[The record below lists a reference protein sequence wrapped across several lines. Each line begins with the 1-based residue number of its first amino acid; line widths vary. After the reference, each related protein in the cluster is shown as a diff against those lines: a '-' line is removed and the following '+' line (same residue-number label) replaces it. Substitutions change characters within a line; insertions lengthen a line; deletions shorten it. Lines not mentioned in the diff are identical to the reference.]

1 MIFLHDI
8 DPVAIA
14 LPFWPHGIHWYGLM
28 YLLGF
33 AAAYLLGRQRIRA
46 GRLGDVTEE
55 RFSDLLFN
63 SMLGVVIGGRVGYV
77 LFYAW
82 PEFTADPLFLLRI
95 NEGGMSF
102 HGGLLGV
109 MAAVALWSRQNR
121 RHVFDTLDFLAPLVP
136 PGLLF
141 GRLGNYIGGELWGR
155 YTGKDWGVVFPR
167 AEPDLIGQSAAQLR
181 VLHESGLLDRYAR
194 YPSQLAQAALE
205 GLALFLILYLY
216 SRTPRRRYAVSGLFA
231 LFYGMFRFAVE
242 FIRQP
247 DADIGFIAW
256 GWLTMGQLLSL
267 PVIALGLFLLAL
279 SRRQKASA

>member
-33 AAAYLLGRQRIRA
+33 AAAWLLGRQRIRA

-109 MAAVALWSRQNR
+109 MAAVAMWSRQNR

-231 LFYGMFRFAVE
+231 LFYGIFRFAVE

>member
-33 AAAYLLGRQRIRA
+33 AAAWLLGRQRIRA

-121 RHVFDTLDFLAPLVP
+121 RHVFDTLDFMAPLVP

>member
-63 SMLGVVIGGRVGYV
+63 SMLGVVVGGRVGYV

-109 MAAVALWSRQNR
+109 MAAVAMWSRQNR

-136 PGLLF
+136 PGLMF

-205 GLALFLILYLY
+205 GLVLFLILYLY

-231 LFYGMFRFAVE
+231 LFYGIFRFAVE

-279 SRRQKASA
+279 SRRREPSA